1 MKIFQN
7 LQKKNSNMRYN
18 IIFGCPFQD
27 FIIRIIF
34 VFQNLNE
41 YKYEYYSFLKTDEYE
56 YEYYSFGKNGRI
68 RIRIVIIRILFE

>member
-1 MKIFQN
+1 MI
-7 LQKKNSNMRYN
+7 YN
-18 IIFGCPFQD
+18 VTFVCKFLD

-56 YEYYSFGKNGRI
+56 YEYYSFWKNGRI
-68 RIRIVIIRILFE
+68 RIRIVSIRILFE